1 MENEPF
7 ATVGRVWKF
16 VSALILIIKK
26 QFKCQGW
33 LKNKSL
39 NVEVH
44 MQVSCWDLHFLSSFV

>member
-16 VSALILIIKK
+16 VLALILIIKK
-26 QFKCQGW
+26 QLKCQGW

-39 NVEVH
+39 SVEVH
-44 MQVSCWDLHFLSSFV
+44 MQVSC